1 MPDTPTEKRPFLLR
15 PRSKKPGTAKAKA
28 DWLVMAYLAADND
41 LEGELLADLAEMERV
56 GSTPGVVE
64 VLAQVDR
71 SRGHDASKGNWHGT
85 RRYYVTRG
93 ENPRRIHSRLLADLG
108 PTNTGDPGVL
118 ESYIRF
124 GAQRYPAKA
133 TALVLMNHGSG
144 FYVPPEMLSHG
155 GEKPAGGERSPT
167 PRPRR
172 RRVLFSTTQ
181 ERLPERPQTNRGI
194 AYDDGAGDCLD
205 NQELKR
211 VVANAHR
218 LLGRKV
224 DVVGMDACLM
234 TMLEVAYQLRD
245 HAEVLVGSEELEPGA
260 GWPHAAILG
269 DLTKTPAMTA
279 SVLGA
284 TIVRRYVESYRHGA
298 EEATQSAID
307 LGQLGDLV
315 EVVDLLAR
323 RLLAGLKSAA
333 LTAAVHGAWCRTLKF
348 FDGLYVDIHH
358 LAGNLAKAAG
368 PGPMAD
374 ACFELQRVID
384 SPGPRGPIIA
394 AGHVGPRMTR
404 ARGLSIYFP
413 AYRDPSIH
421 YRELDF
427 AKRTAW
433 GEFLE
438 AHLDTDR
445 GGERSPVAR

>member
-1 MPDTPTEKRPFLLR
+1 LL
-15 PRSKKPGTAKAKA
+15 
-28 DWLVMAYLAADND
+28 
-41 LEGELLADLAEMERV
+41 
-56 GSTPGVVE
+56 
-64 VLAQVDR
+64 
-71 SRGHDASKGNWHGT
+71 
-85 RRYYVTRG
+85 
-93 ENPRRIHSRLLADLG
+93 
-108 PTNTGDPGVL
+108 
-118 ESYIRF
+118 
-124 GAQRYPAKA
+124 
-133 TALVLMNHGSG
+133 
-144 FYVPPEMLSHG
+144 
-155 GEKPAGGERSPT
+155 
-167 PRPRR
+167 
-172 RRVLFSTTQ
+172 
-181 ERLPERPQTNRGI
+181 ERPPSNRGI

-211 VVANAHR
+211 VVASAHR

-245 HAEVLVGSEELEPGA
+245 HVKVLVGSEELEPGP

-269 DLTKTPAMTA
+269 DLTKNPAMTA

-333 LTAAVHGAWCRTLKF
+333 LAAAVHAAWRRTLKF
-348 FDGLYVDIHH
+348 FDGLYVDLHH

-368 PGPMAD
+368 PGPVAD
-374 ACFELQRVID
+374 ACVEIQELTD
-384 SPGPRGPIIA
+384 APGTRGPIIA
-394 AGHVGPRMTR
+394 AGHVGPRMTP

-413 AYRDPSIH
+413 AHRDPSIH

-427 AKRTAW
+427 SKRTAW

-438 AHLDTDR
+438 AYLRPDR
-445 GGERSPVAR
+445 AGEPSRVR

>member
-1 MPDTPTEKRPFLLR
+1 MPDTPTEKRPFQLR
-15 PRSKKPGTAKAKA
+15 PRSTKPETAKAKA

-71 SRGHDASKGNWHGT
+71 SHGHDASKGNWHGT
-85 RRYYVTRG
+85 RRYYVTHG

-124 GAQRYPAKA
+124 GAQRYPATA

-144 FYVPPEMLSHG
+144 FYVPPEMLSRG
-155 GEKPAGGERSPT
+155 GATPERSALSPA
-167 PRPRR
+167 RR
-172 RRVLFSTTQ
+172 RSRPLFHTTQ
-181 ERLPERPQTNRGI
+181 ERLLDRAPTSRGI

-211 VVANAHR
+211 VLASAHR
-218 LLGRKV
+218 ILGRKL

-234 TMLEVAYQLRD
+234 TMIEVAYQLRQ
-245 HAEVLVGSEELEPGA
+245 HAKFLVGSEELEPGA

-269 DLTKTPAMTA
+269 DLTKSPAMPA
-279 SVLGA
+279 SALGA
-284 TIVRRYVESYRHGA
+284 TIVSRYVESYRHGA

-307 LGQLGDLV
+307 LGQLEDLV
-315 EVVDLLAR
+315 EAVDLLAR
-323 RLLAGLKSAA
+323 RLLAGLKSTALAGAVRAA
-333 LTAAVHGAWCRTLKF
+333 WRRTLRF
-348 FDGLYVDIHH
+348 YDGLYVDLHH
-358 LAGNLAKAAG
+358 LAGTLAKAAG
-368 PGPMAD
+368 PGPVAD
-374 ACFELQRVID
+374 ACVEIEQLMDNR
-384 SPGPRGPIIA
+384 GNHGPIIA
-394 AGHVGPRMTR
+394 AGHVGPRMTA

-413 AYRDPSIH
+413 ANRNPSIH

-427 AKRTAW
+427 ARRTAW
-433 GEFLE
+433 ADFLE
-438 AHLDTDR
+438 AYLDRKRLDEPSS
-445 GGERSPVAR
+445 GH